1 MNNCIKSI
9 NALAIPR
16 AVSSQVRDMT
26 LNHAVAHRLR
36 GHTNKFFWVRYDH
49 NKDILGLPVL
59 TRSQN
64 FGPPSPIASP
74 NEMSTNQ
81 GQGTALPRQ

>member
-49 NKDILGLPVL
+49 NKDILAFADLDKI
-59 TRSQN
+59 TK
-64 FGPPSPIASP
+64 FWTPIA
-74 NEMSTNQ
+74 Q
-81 GQGTALPRQ
+81 